1 MWKAEGSILKVL
13 FHFFGIYC
21 ENGDELA
28 RFTEQFC
35 HLRYGNEA
43 AVHEQF
49 QPIPGSFNLL
59 EAIADFGN
67 KLRLGTAPLCLAL
80 IRSDGR
86 AGTKH
91 LLAEEHLICGRAE
104 GILAKR

>member
-1 MWKAEGSILKVL
+1 MCSSPQFYSLKLTLTTISIAEI
-13 FHFFGIYC
+13 
-21 ENGDELA
+21 
-28 RFTEQFC
+28 R
-35 HLRYGNEA
+35 
-43 AVHEQF
+43 
-49 QPIPGSFNLL
+49 FNLL

-67 KLRLGTAPLCLAL
+67 KLRLGTAPRCLAL